1 MKNKSHNYN
10 SYEKEEIEEEDSPV
24 IENNSDFCN
33 IKDLNSKSNNKS
45 INNINKLEHNR
56 VKPKKMNNFYKINTP
71 TTKCCNSK
79 MNLYSLILQSEE
91 SNSLD
96 DKVKFNIFNNHNTKE
111 QNPKIKKYVDITKKD
126 KSKPVFTKI
135 SEDIYLK
142 FKSKPNKEIRDINKM
157 EEDAYNKMT
166 SDQYILTCKNRENIK
181 NKKIL
186 RNFLD
191 RKLKEGTFKKIG
203 IECDRSVDI
212 NKLQDFKRAL
222 TVTDRNNFKS
232 ARALDQFLKT
242 TKNMPDKK
250 SKNAKYKNM
259 KIPQKGNI
267 LPQDSTFIF
276 SDHEKGADLE
286 SNYSKNHDFKSLYD
300 FLSEDEEEEFVNKT
314 FEFENE
320 IINSNMNFSLINE
333 EKDVRDGKDKK
344 NKVKSEKNKKESSS
358 TTTSKKSNENNLAK
372 KFLNIYK
379 DILLNNFGQKM
390 ENDFDVNFPG
400 FLLIVHKLG
409 FTNKNF
415 SILVNELGSE
425 LDKTEHL
432 KEFSSFASNSDISIN
447 QLSKSNLSL
456 SKTKNCINK
465 LKNDTEFQLCLDA
478 WKIITEKQIFD
489 EDISLSSKKIFIFF
503 ISVLGL
509 CKEEKNDKIIKKEC
523 AFFINDKRMMQQFN
537 NSNKYIYKYFN
548 VFRENA
554 MKNISSDE
562 SKQDNYNMSI
572 SLNVSN
578 NDSNYKNYNIYE
590 KKYNNSN
597 QNNKKKSNKNV
608 LEGVNENSA
617 KLFKDGLKE
626 EDFFVI
632 DKNKQSIISLSD
644 SDNNSINYANNSM
657 IDNSIFS
664 DIKSILKDDN
674 KNSLNDND
682 SKQNNTL
689 NNENS
694 DADSTLLKDNKNYFQ
709 YGRQERNR
717 SYCSEIKS
725 YIQNDEK
732 NDDKTPKKI
741 KYVFE
746 IKIEDKPQKLILTKD
761 VNKTNLI
768 NQFCKKFGINN
779 EEKSKLIKVINEQLK
794 SLEKINDNRKNK
806 LK

>member
-10 SYEKEEIEEEDSPV
+10 SYQKEEIEEEDSPV

-71 TTKCCNSK
+71 TTKCCSSK

-96 DKVKFNIFNNHNTKE
+96 DKDKFKIFNNHNTKE
-111 QNPKIKKYVDITKKD
+111 QNPKIKKYIDITKKD
-126 KSKPVFTKI
+126 KPKPVFTKI

-203 IECDRSVDI
+203 IECDRTVDI

-232 ARALDQFLKT
+232 VRALDQFIKT
-242 TKNMPDKK
+242 TKNIGDKK
-250 SKNAKYKNM
+250 NKNAKYKNV
-259 KIPQKGNI
+259 KIPPKGNI

-276 SDHEKGADLE
+276 SDHEKAADLE
-286 SNYSKNHDFKSLYD
+286 SDYSKNHDFKSLYD

-320 IINSNMNFSLINE
+320 IINSNMNFSLIHE
-333 EKDVRDGKDKK
+333 EKDVKDAKDKE

-358 TTTSKKSNENNLAK
+358 TTISKKSNENNLAK

-390 ENDFDVNFPG
+390 ENDFDVNFHG
-400 FLLIVHKLG
+400 FLLILHKLG

-415 SILVNELGSE
+415 SILVNELESE

-432 KEFSSFASNSDISIN
+432 KEFSSFVSNSDVSIS
-447 QLSKSNLSL
+447 QLSKSNLNL
-456 SKTKNCINK
+456 NKTKNCINN
-465 LKNDTEFQLCLDA
+465 LKSDAEFQLCMDA

-523 AFFINDKRMMQQFN
+523 TFFINDKKMMHQFS

-548 VFRENA
+548 GFRVNA
-554 MKNISSDE
+554 LKNISSDD

-572 SLNVSN
+572 NLNVSN
-578 NDSNYKNYNIYE
+578 NDSNYRNYNIYE
-590 KKYNNSN
+590 KTYNNSN
-597 QNNKKKSNKNV
+597 QNNKKNI
-608 LEGVNENSA
+608 LDGVNENSA

-626 EDFFVI
+626 DNFFVI

-644 SDNNSINYANNSM
+644 CDNNSINLVNNSM

-664 DIKSILKDDN
+664 DIKNMLKDDN
-674 KNSLNDND
+674 KNNVND
-682 SKQNNTL
+682 SNTL

-694 DADSTLLKDNKNYFQ
+694 EADSTLLKDNKNYFQ
-709 YGRQERNR
+709 YRRQERNK

-725 YIQNDEK
+725 YIQDDEK
-732 NDDKTPKKI
+732 TDDKTPKKI

-779 EEKSKLIKVINEQLK
+779 EEKSKLTKVINEQLK

-806 LK
+806 KK

>member
-10 SYEKEEIEEEDSPV
+10 SYQKEEIEEEDSPV

-71 TTKCCNSK
+71 TTKCCSSK

-96 DKVKFNIFNNHNTKE
+96 DKDKFKIFNNHNTKE
-111 QNPKIKKYVDITKKD
+111 QNPKIKKYIDITKKD
-126 KSKPVFTKI
+126 KPKPVFTKI

-203 IECDRSVDI
+203 IECDRTVDI

-232 ARALDQFLKT
+232 VRALDQFIKT
-242 TKNMPDKK
+242 TKNIGDKK
-250 SKNAKYKNM
+250 NKNAKYKNV
-259 KIPQKGNI
+259 KIPPKGNI

-276 SDHEKGADLE
+276 SDHEKAADLE
-286 SNYSKNHDFKSLYD
+286 SDYSKNHDFKSLYD

-320 IINSNMNFSLINE
+320 IINSNMNFSLIHE
-333 EKDVRDGKDKK
+333 EKDVKDAKDKE

-358 TTTSKKSNENNLAK
+358 TTISKKSNENNLAK

-390 ENDFDVNFPG
+390 ENDFDVNFHG
-400 FLLIVHKLG
+400 FLLILHKLG

-415 SILVNELGSE
+415 SILVNELESE

-432 KEFSSFASNSDISIN
+432 KEFSSFVSNSDVSIS
-447 QLSKSNLSL
+447 QLSKSNLNL
-456 SKTKNCINK
+456 NKTKNCINN
-465 LKNDTEFQLCLDA
+465 LKSDAEFQLCMDA

-523 AFFINDKRMMQQFN
+523 TFFINDKKMMHQFS

-548 VFRENA
+548 GFRVNA
-554 MKNISSDE
+554 LKNISSDD

-572 SLNVSN
+572 NLNVSN
-578 NDSNYKNYNIYE
+578 NDSNYRNYNIYE
-590 KKYNNSN
+590 KTYNNSN
-597 QNNKKKSNKNV
+597 QNNKKNI
-608 LEGVNENSA
+608 LDGVNENSA

-626 EDFFVI
+626 DNFFVI

-644 SDNNSINYANNSM
+644 CDNNSINLVNNSM

-664 DIKSILKDDN
+664 DIKNMLKDDN
-674 KNSLNDND
+674 KNNVND
-682 SKQNNTL
+682 SNTL

-694 DADSTLLKDNKNYFQ
+694 EADSTLLKDNKNYFQ
-709 YGRQERNR
+709 YRRQERNK

-725 YIQNDEK
+725 YIQDDEK
-732 NDDKTPKKI
+732 TDDKTPKKI

-779 EEKSKLIKVINEQLK
+779 EEKNKLTKVINEQLK

-806 LK
+806 KK

>member
-10 SYEKEEIEEEDSPV
+10 SYEKEENEEEDSPI

-56 VKPKKMNNFYKINTP
+56 GKPKKMNNFYKINTP
-71 TTKCCNSK
+71 TTKCCSSK

-96 DKVKFNIFNNHNTKE
+96 DKAKFKIFNNNNTKA
-111 QNPKIKKYVDITKKD
+111 QNPKIKKYIDITKKD

-203 IECDRSVDI
+203 IECDRTVDI

-232 ARALDQFLKT
+232 TRTLDQFLKT
-242 TKNMPDKK
+242 TKNIPDKK
-250 SKNAKYKNM
+250 SKNVKYKNV
-259 KIPQKGNI
+259 KIPPRGNI

-276 SDHEKGADLE
+276 SDHEKAADLE
-286 SNYSKNHDFKSLYD
+286 SEYSKNHDFKSLYD

-333 EKDVRDGKDKK
+333 EKDIRDEKDKE
-344 NKVKSEKNKKESSS
+344 NKIKSEKNKKESSS
-358 TTTSKKSNENNLAK
+358 TTTSKKSNDNNLAK
-372 KFLNIYK
+372 KFLNIFK
-379 DILLNNFGQKM
+379 DILLNNFGKKM

-425 LDKTEHL
+425 LDKTKHL
-432 KEFSSFASNSDISIN
+432 KEFSSFVSNSDISIS

-456 SKTKNCINK
+456 SKTKNCINN
-465 LKNDTEFQLCLDA
+465 LKSDAEFQLCMDA

-509 CKEEKNDKIIKKEC
+509 CKDEKNDKIIKKEC
-523 AFFINDKRMMQQFN
+523 IFFTNDKRMMQQFN

-548 VFRENA
+548 VFRVNA
-554 MKNISSDE
+554 MKSIPSDD
-562 SKQDNYNMSI
+562 SKQDNYNVSI
-572 SLNVSN
+572 SLNISN
-578 NDSNYKNYNIYE
+578 NDSNCQNYNIYE
-590 KKYNNSN
+590 KTYNNSN
-597 QNNKKKSNKNV
+597 QNNKKNVKKNI
-608 LEGVNENSA
+608 LDGVNEKSA

-626 EDFFVI
+626 ENFFII

-644 SDNNSINYANNSM
+644 SDNNSINLVNNSM

-664 DIKSILKDDN
+664 DIKNMLKDDN
-674 KNSLNDND
+674 KNSVND
-682 SKQNNTL
+682 SNTI

-694 DADSTLLKDNKNYFQ
+694 EIDSTLLKENKNYFQ
-709 YGRQERNR
+709 YGRQERNK

-725 YIQNDEK
+725 YIQDDEK
-732 NDDKTPKKI
+732 TDDKTPKKI

-794 SLEKINDNRKNK
+794 NLEKINDNRKNK
-806 LK
+806 IK

>member
-10 SYEKEEIEEEDSPV
+10 SYQKEEIEEEDSPV

-71 TTKCCNSK
+71 TTKCCSSK

-96 DKVKFNIFNNHNTKE
+96 DKDKFKIFNNHNTKE
-111 QNPKIKKYVDITKKD
+111 QNPKIKKYIDITKKD
-126 KSKPVFTKI
+126 KPKPVFTKI

-203 IECDRSVDI
+203 IECDRTVDI

-232 ARALDQFLKT
+232 VRALDQFIKT
-242 TKNMPDKK
+242 TKNIGDKK
-250 SKNAKYKNM
+250 NKNAKYKNV
-259 KIPQKGNI
+259 KIPPKGNI

-276 SDHEKGADLE
+276 SDHEKAADLE
-286 SNYSKNHDFKSLYD
+286 SDYSKNHDFKSLYD

-320 IINSNMNFSLINE
+320 IINSNMNFSLIHE
-333 EKDVRDGKDKK
+333 EKDVKDAKDKE

-358 TTTSKKSNENNLAK
+358 TTISKKSNENNLAK
-372 KFLNIYK
+372 KFLNIYR

-390 ENDFDVNFPG
+390 ENDFDVNFHG
-400 FLLIVHKLG
+400 FLLILHKLG

-415 SILVNELGSE
+415 SILVNELESE

-432 KEFSSFASNSDISIN
+432 KEFSSFVSNSDVSIS
-447 QLSKSNLSL
+447 QLSKSNLNL
-456 SKTKNCINK
+456 NKTKNCINN
-465 LKNDTEFQLCLDA
+465 LKSDAEFQLCMDA

-523 AFFINDKRMMQQFN
+523 TFFINDKKMMHQFS

-548 VFRENA
+548 GFRVNA
-554 MKNISSDE
+554 LKNISSDD

-572 SLNVSN
+572 NLNVSN
-578 NDSNYKNYNIYE
+578 NDSNYRNYNIYE
-590 KKYNNSN
+590 KTYNNSN
-597 QNNKKKSNKNV
+597 QNNKKNI
-608 LEGVNENSA
+608 LDGVNENSA

-626 EDFFVI
+626 DNFFVI

-644 SDNNSINYANNSM
+644 CDNNSINLVNNSM

-664 DIKSILKDDN
+664 DIKNMLKDDN
-674 KNSLNDND
+674 KNNVND
-682 SKQNNTL
+682 SNTL

-694 DADSTLLKDNKNYFQ
+694 EADSTLLKDNKNYFQ
-709 YGRQERNR
+709 YRRQERNK

-725 YIQNDEK
+725 YIQDDEK
-732 NDDKTPKKI
+732 TDDKTPKKI

-779 EEKSKLIKVINEQLK
+779 EEKSKLTKVINEQLK

-806 LK
+806 KK

>member
-10 SYEKEEIEEEDSPV
+10 SYQKEEIEEEDSPV

-71 TTKCCNSK
+71 TTKCCSSK

-96 DKVKFNIFNNHNTKE
+96 DKDKFKIFNNHNTKE
-111 QNPKIKKYVDITKKD
+111 QNPKIKKYIDITKKD
-126 KSKPVFTKI
+126 KPKPVFTKI

-203 IECDRSVDI
+203 IECDRTVDI

-232 ARALDQFLKT
+232 VRALDQFIKT
-242 TKNMPDKK
+242 TKNIGDKK
-250 SKNAKYKNM
+250 NKNAKYKNV
-259 KIPQKGNI
+259 KIPPKGNI

-276 SDHEKGADLE
+276 SDHEKAADLE
-286 SNYSKNHDFKSLYD
+286 SDYSKNHDFKSLYD

-320 IINSNMNFSLINE
+320 IINSNMNFSLIHE
-333 EKDVRDGKDKK
+333 EKDVKDAKDKE

-358 TTTSKKSNENNLAK
+358 TTISKKSTENNLAK

-390 ENDFDVNFPG
+390 ENDFDVNFHG
-400 FLLIVHKLG
+400 FLLILHKLG

-415 SILVNELGSE
+415 SILVNELESE

-432 KEFSSFASNSDISIN
+432 KEFSSFVSNSDVSIS
-447 QLSKSNLSL
+447 QLSKSNLNL
-456 SKTKNCINK
+456 NKTKNCINN
-465 LKNDTEFQLCLDA
+465 LKSDAEFQLCMDA

-523 AFFINDKRMMQQFN
+523 TFFINDKKMMHQFS

-548 VFRENA
+548 GFRVNA
-554 MKNISSDE
+554 LKNISSDD

-572 SLNVSN
+572 NLNVSN
-578 NDSNYKNYNIYE
+578 NDSNYRNYNIYE
-590 KKYNNSN
+590 KTYNNSN
-597 QNNKKKSNKNV
+597 QNNKKNI
-608 LEGVNENSA
+608 LDGVNENSA

-626 EDFFVI
+626 DNFFEI

-644 SDNNSINYANNSM
+644 CDNNSINLVNNSM

-664 DIKSILKDDN
+664 DIKNMLKDDN
-674 KNSLNDND
+674 KNNVND
-682 SKQNNTL
+682 SNTL

-694 DADSTLLKDNKNYFQ
+694 EADSTLLKDNKNYFQ
-709 YGRQERNR
+709 YRRQERNK

-725 YIQNDEK
+725 YIQDDEK
-732 NDDKTPKKI
+732 TDDKTPKKI

-779 EEKSKLIKVINEQLK
+779 EEKSKLTKVINEQLK

-806 LK
+806 KK

>member
-10 SYEKEEIEEEDSPV
+10 SYQKEEIEEEDSPV

-71 TTKCCNSK
+71 TTKCCSSK

-96 DKVKFNIFNNHNTKE
+96 DKDKFKIFNNHNTKE
-111 QNPKIKKYVDITKKD
+111 QNPKIKKYIDITKKD
-126 KSKPVFTKI
+126 KPKPVFTKI

-203 IECDRSVDI
+203 IECDRTVDI

-232 ARALDQFLKT
+232 VRALDQFIKT
-242 TKNMPDKK
+242 TKNIGDKK
-250 SKNAKYKNM
+250 NKNAKYKNV
-259 KIPQKGNI
+259 KIPPKGNI

-276 SDHEKGADLE
+276 SDHEKAADLE
-286 SNYSKNHDFKSLYD
+286 SDYSKNHDFKSLYD

-320 IINSNMNFSLINE
+320 IINSNMNFSLIHE
-333 EKDVRDGKDKK
+333 EKDVKDAKDKE

-358 TTTSKKSNENNLAK
+358 TTISKKSTENNLAK

-390 ENDFDVNFPG
+390 ENDFDVNFHG
-400 FLLIVHKLG
+400 FLLILHKLG

-415 SILVNELGSE
+415 SILVNELESE

-432 KEFSSFASNSDISIN
+432 KEFSSFVSNSDVSIS
-447 QLSKSNLSL
+447 QLSKSNLNL
-456 SKTKNCINK
+456 NKTKNCINN
-465 LKNDTEFQLCLDA
+465 LKSDAEFQLCMDA

-523 AFFINDKRMMQQFN
+523 TFFINDKKMMHQFS

-548 VFRENA
+548 GFRVNA
-554 MKNISSDE
+554 LKNISSDD

-572 SLNVSN
+572 NLNVSN
-578 NDSNYKNYNIYE
+578 NDSNYRNYNIYE
-590 KKYNNSN
+590 KTYNNSN
-597 QNNKKKSNKNV
+597 QNNKKNI
-608 LEGVNENSA
+608 LDGVNENSA

-626 EDFFVI
+626 DNFFVI

-644 SDNNSINYANNSM
+644 CDNNSINLVNNSM

-664 DIKSILKDDN
+664 DIKNMLKDDN
-674 KNSLNDND
+674 KNNVND
-682 SKQNNTL
+682 SNTL

-694 DADSTLLKDNKNYFQ
+694 EADSTLLKDNKNYFQ
-709 YGRQERNR
+709 YRRQERNK

-725 YIQNDEK
+725 YIQDDEK
-732 NDDKTPKKI
+732 TDDKTPKKI

-779 EEKSKLIKVINEQLK
+779 EEKSKLTKVINEQLK

-806 LK
+806 KK

>member
-10 SYEKEEIEEEDSPV
+10 SYQKEEIEEEDSPV

-71 TTKCCNSK
+71 TTKCCSSK

-96 DKVKFNIFNNHNTKE
+96 DKDKFKIFNNHNTKE
-111 QNPKIKKYVDITKKD
+111 QNPKIKKYIDITKKD
-126 KSKPVFTKI
+126 KPKPVFTKI

-203 IECDRSVDI
+203 IECDRTVDI

-232 ARALDQFLKT
+232 VRALDQFIKT
-242 TKNMPDKK
+242 TKNIGDKK
-250 SKNAKYKNM
+250 NKNAKYKNV
-259 KIPQKGNI
+259 KIPPKGNI

-276 SDHEKGADLE
+276 SDHEKAADLE
-286 SNYSKNHDFKSLYD
+286 SDYSKNHDFKSLYD

-320 IINSNMNFSLINE
+320 IINSNMNFSLIHE
-333 EKDVRDGKDKK
+333 EKDVKVAKDTE

-358 TTTSKKSNENNLAK
+358 TTISKKSNENNLAK

-390 ENDFDVNFPG
+390 ENDFDVNFHG
-400 FLLIVHKLG
+400 FLLILHKLG

-415 SILVNELGSE
+415 SILVNELESE

-432 KEFSSFASNSDISIN
+432 KEFSSFVSNSDVSIS
-447 QLSKSNLSL
+447 QLSKSNLNL
-456 SKTKNCINK
+456 NKTKNCINN
-465 LKNDTEFQLCLDA
+465 LKSDAEFQLCMDA

-523 AFFINDKRMMQQFN
+523 TFFINDKKMMHQFS

-548 VFRENA
+548 GFRVNA
-554 MKNISSDE
+554 LKNISSDD

-572 SLNVSN
+572 NLNVSN
-578 NDSNYKNYNIYE
+578 NDSNYRNYNIYE
-590 KKYNNSN
+590 KTYNNSN
-597 QNNKKKSNKNV
+597 QNNKKNI
-608 LEGVNENSA
+608 LDGVNENSA

-626 EDFFVI
+626 DNFFVI

-644 SDNNSINYANNSM
+644 CDNNSINLVNNSM

-664 DIKSILKDDN
+664 DIKNMLKDDN
-674 KNSLNDND
+674 KNNVND
-682 SKQNNTL
+682 SNTL

-694 DADSTLLKDNKNYFQ
+694 EADSTLLKDNKNYFQ
-709 YGRQERNR
+709 YRRQERNK

-725 YIQNDEK
+725 YIQDDEK
-732 NDDKTPKKI
+732 TDDKTPKKI

-779 EEKSKLIKVINEQLK
+779 EEKSKLTKVINEQLK

-806 LK
+806 KK

>member
-45 INNINKLEHNR
+45 NNNINKLEHNR
-56 VKPKKMNNFYKINTP
+56 GKSKKMNNFYKINTP
-71 TTKCCNSK
+71 TTKCCSSK

-96 DKVKFNIFNNHNTKE
+96 DKVKLKIFNNNNPKA
-111 QNPKIKKYVDITKKD
+111 QNPKIKKYIDITKKD

-142 FKSKPNKEIRDINKM
+142 FKSKPNKETRDINKM

-203 IECDRSVDI
+203 IECDRTVDI
-212 NKLQDFKRAL
+212 NKLQDFKRAM

-232 ARALDQFLKT
+232 TRTLDQFLKT
-242 TKNMPDKK
+242 TKNIPDKK
-250 SKNAKYKNM
+250 SKNTKN
-259 KIPQKGNI
+259 KNVKVSSKGNI

-276 SDHEKGADLE
+276 SDHEKVADLE
-286 SNYSKNHDFKSLYD
+286 SNYSKNQDFKSLYD
-300 FLSEDEEEEFVNKT
+300 FLSEDEEEEEFVNKT

-333 EKDVRDGKDKK
+333 EKDNQDVK
-344 NKVKSEKNKKESSS
+344 NKDNKLKSEKNKKESSS

-379 DILLNNFGQKM
+379 DILLNNFGQKI
-390 ENDFDVNFPG
+390 ESDFDVNFPG

-432 KEFSSFASNSDISIN
+432 KEFSSFVSNSDISIS
-447 QLSKSNLSL
+447 QL
-456 SKTKNCINK
+456 SKTKNCINN
-465 LKNDTEFQLCLDA
+465 LKSDAEFQLCMDA

-509 CKEEKNDKIIKKEC
+509 CKDEKNDKIIKKEC
-523 AFFINDKRMMQQFN
+523 TFFINDKRMMQQFN
-537 NSNKYIYKYFN
+537 NSNKYIYKYFSI
-548 VFRENA
+548 FRENA
-554 MKNISSDE
+554 MKNVSSDD
-562 SKQDNYNMSI
+562 SNKDNYNMSI

-578 NDSNYKNYNIYE
+578 NDSNYKNYNIY
-590 KKYNNSN
+590 KKTYNNSN
-597 QNNKKKSNKNV
+597 QNNKKNV
-608 LEGVNENSA
+608 IDGVNENSE

-626 EDFFVI
+626 ENFFVV

-644 SDNNSINYANNSM
+644 SDNNSINYVNNSM

-664 DIKSILKDDN
+664 DIKNMLKDDN
-674 KNSLNDND
+674 KNNENENDTNI
-682 SKQNNTL
+682 NNTI
-689 NNENS
+689 NNES
-694 DADSTLLKDNKNYFQ
+694 LDADSTLLKDNKNYFQ
-709 YGRQERNR
+709 YGKQEGNI
-717 SYCSEIKS
+717 SYYSEIKS

-732 NDDKTPKKI
+732 NDGKSQKKI

-761 VNKTNLI
+761 VNIKSLI
-768 NQFCKKFGINN
+768 NQFCKKYGINN
-779 EEKSKLIKVINEQLK
+779 DEKIKFTKVISEQLK
-794 SLEKINDNRKNK
+794 KLEKISDNRKNK
-806 LK
+806 VK

>member
-10 SYEKEEIEEEDSPV
+10 SYQKEEIEEEDSPV

-71 TTKCCNSK
+71 TTKCCSSK

-96 DKVKFNIFNNHNTKE
+96 DKDKFKIFNNHNTKE
-111 QNPKIKKYVDITKKD
+111 QNPKIKKYIDITKKD
-126 KSKPVFTKI
+126 KPKPVFTKI

-203 IECDRSVDI
+203 IECDRTVDI

-232 ARALDQFLKT
+232 VRALDQFIKT
-242 TKNMPDKK
+242 TKNIGDKK
-250 SKNAKYKNM
+250 NKNAKYKNV
-259 KIPQKGNI
+259 KIPPKGNI

-276 SDHEKGADLE
+276 SDHEKAADLE
-286 SNYSKNHDFKSLYD
+286 SDYSKNHDFKSLYD

-320 IINSNMNFSLINE
+320 IINSNMNFSLIHE
-333 EKDVRDGKDKK
+333 EKDVKDAKDKE

-358 TTTSKKSNENNLAK
+358 TTISKKSNENNLAK

-390 ENDFDVNFPG
+390 ENDFDVNFHG
-400 FLLIVHKLG
+400 FLLILHKLG

-415 SILVNELGSE
+415 SILVNELESE

-432 KEFSSFASNSDISIN
+432 KEFSSFVSNSDVSIS
-447 QLSKSNLSL
+447 QLSKSNLNL
-456 SKTKNCINK
+456 NKTKNCINN
-465 LKNDTEFQLCLDA
+465 LKSDAEFQLCMDA

-523 AFFINDKRMMQQFN
+523 TFFINDKKMMHQFS

-548 VFRENA
+548 GFRVNA
-554 MKNISSDE
+554 LKNITSND

-572 SLNVSN
+572 NLNVSN
-578 NDSNYKNYNIYE
+578 NDSNYRNYNIYE
-590 KKYNNSN
+590 KTYNNSN
-597 QNNKKKSNKNV
+597 QNNKKNI
-608 LEGVNENSA
+608 LDGVNENSA

-626 EDFFVI
+626 DNFFVI

-644 SDNNSINYANNSM
+644 CDNNSINLVNNSM

-664 DIKSILKDDN
+664 DIKNMLKDDN
-674 KNSLNDND
+674 KNNVND
-682 SKQNNTL
+682 SNTL

-694 DADSTLLKDNKNYFQ
+694 EADSTLLKDNKNYFQ
-709 YGRQERNR
+709 YRRQERNK

-725 YIQNDEK
+725 YIQDDEK
-732 NDDKTPKKI
+732 TDDKTPKKI

-779 EEKSKLIKVINEQLK
+779 EEKCKLTKVINEQLK

-806 LK
+806 KK

>member
-10 SYEKEEIEEEDSPV
+10 SYQKEEIEEEDSPV

-71 TTKCCNSK
+71 TTKCCSSK

-96 DKVKFNIFNNHNTKE
+96 DKDKFKIFNNHNTKE
-111 QNPKIKKYVDITKKD
+111 QNPKIKKYIDITKKD
-126 KSKPVFTKI
+126 KPKPVFTKI

-203 IECDRSVDI
+203 IECDRTVDI

-232 ARALDQFLKT
+232 VRALDQFIKT
-242 TKNMPDKK
+242 TKNIGDKK
-250 SKNAKYKNM
+250 NKNAKYKNV
-259 KIPQKGNI
+259 KIPPKGNI

-276 SDHEKGADLE
+276 SDHEKAADLE
-286 SNYSKNHDFKSLYD
+286 SDYSKNHDFKSLYD

-320 IINSNMNFSLINE
+320 IINSNMNFSLIHE
-333 EKDVRDGKDKK
+333 EKDVKDAKDKE

-358 TTTSKKSNENNLAK
+358 TTISKKSNENNLAK

-390 ENDFDVNFPG
+390 ENDFDVNFHG
-400 FLLIVHKLG
+400 FLLILHKLG

-415 SILVNELGSE
+415 SILVNELESE

-432 KEFSSFASNSDISIN
+432 KEFSSFVSNSDVSIS
-447 QLSKSNLSL
+447 QLSKSNLNL
-456 SKTKNCINK
+456 NKTKNCINN
-465 LKNDTEFQLCLDA
+465 LKSDAEFQLCMDA

-523 AFFINDKRMMQQFN
+523 TFFINDKKMMHQFS

-548 VFRENA
+548 GFRVNA
-554 MKNISSDE
+554 LKNISSDD

-572 SLNVSN
+572 NLNVSN
-578 NDSNYKNYNIYE
+578 NDSNYRNYNIYE
-590 KKYNNSN
+590 KTYNNSN
-597 QNNKKKSNKNV
+597 QNNKKNI
-608 LEGVNENSA
+608 LDGVNENSA

-626 EDFFVI
+626 DNFFEI

-644 SDNNSINYANNSM
+644 CDNNSINLVNNSM

-664 DIKSILKDDN
+664 DIKNMLKDDN
-674 KNSLNDND
+674 KNNVND
-682 SKQNNTL
+682 SNTL

-694 DADSTLLKDNKNYFQ
+694 EADSTLLKDNKNYFQ
-709 YGRQERNR
+709 YRRQERNK

-725 YIQNDEK
+725 YIQDDEK
-732 NDDKTPKKI
+732 TDDKTPKKI

-779 EEKSKLIKVINEQLK
+779 EEKSKLTKVINEQLK

-806 LK
+806 KK

>member
-10 SYEKEEIEEEDSPV
+10 SYQKEEIEEEDSPV

-71 TTKCCNSK
+71 TTKCCSSK

-96 DKVKFNIFNNHNTKE
+96 DKDKFKIFNNHNTKE
-111 QNPKIKKYVDITKKD
+111 QNPKIKKYIDITKKD
-126 KSKPVFTKI
+126 KPKPVFTKI

-203 IECDRSVDI
+203 IECDRTVDI

-232 ARALDQFLKT
+232 VRALDQFIKT
-242 TKNMPDKK
+242 TKNIGDKK
-250 SKNAKYKNM
+250 NKNAKYKNV
-259 KIPQKGNI
+259 KIPPKGNI

-276 SDHEKGADLE
+276 SDHEKAADLE
-286 SNYSKNHDFKSLYD
+286 SDYSKNHDFKSLYD

-320 IINSNMNFSLINE
+320 IINSNMNFSLIHE
-333 EKDVRDGKDKK
+333 EKDVKDAKDKE

-358 TTTSKKSNENNLAK
+358 TTISKKSNENNLAK

-390 ENDFDVNFPG
+390 ENDFDVNFHG
-400 FLLIVHKLG
+400 FLLILHKLG

-415 SILVNELGSE
+415 SILVNELESE

-432 KEFSSFASNSDISIN
+432 KEFSSFVSNSDVSIS
-447 QLSKSNLSL
+447 QLSKSNLNL
-456 SKTKNCINK
+456 NKTKNCINN
-465 LKNDTEFQLCLDA
+465 LKSDAEFQLCMDA

-523 AFFINDKRMMQQFN
+523 TFFINDKKMMHQFS

-548 VFRENA
+548 GFRVNA
-554 MKNISSDE
+554 LKNISSDD

-572 SLNVSN
+572 NLNVSN
-578 NDSNYKNYNIYE
+578 NDSNYRNYNIYE
-590 KKYNNSN
+590 KTYNNSN
-597 QNNKKKSNKNV
+597 QNNKKNI
-608 LEGVNENSA
+608 LDGVNENSA

-626 EDFFVI
+626 DNFFVI

-644 SDNNSINYANNSM
+644 CDNNSINLVNNSM

-664 DIKSILKDDN
+664 DIKNMLKDDN
-674 KNSLNDND
+674 KNNVND
-682 SKQNNTL
+682 SNTL

-694 DADSTLLKDNKNYFQ
+694 EADSTLLKDNKNYFQ
-709 YGRQERNR
+709 YRRQERNK

-725 YIQNDEK
+725 YIQDDEK
-732 NDDKTPKKI
+732 TDDKTPKKI

-779 EEKSKLIKVINEQLK
+779 EEKCKLTKVINEQLK

-806 LK
+806 KK

>member
-10 SYEKEEIEEEDSPV
+10 SYQKEEIEEEDSPV

-71 TTKCCNSK
+71 TTKCCSSK

-96 DKVKFNIFNNHNTKE
+96 DKDKFKIFNNHNTKE
-111 QNPKIKKYVDITKKD
+111 QNPKIKKYIDITKKD
-126 KSKPVFTKI
+126 KPKPVFTKI

-203 IECDRSVDI
+203 IECDRTVDI

-232 ARALDQFLKT
+232 VRALDQFIKT
-242 TKNMPDKK
+242 TKNIGDKK
-250 SKNAKYKNM
+250 NKNAKYKNV
-259 KIPQKGNI
+259 KIPPKGNI

-276 SDHEKGADLE
+276 SDHEKAADLE
-286 SNYSKNHDFKSLYD
+286 SDYSKNHDFKSLYD

-320 IINSNMNFSLINE
+320 IINSNMNFSLIHE
-333 EKDVRDGKDKK
+333 EKDVKDAKDKE

-358 TTTSKKSNENNLAK
+358 TTISKKSNENNLAK

-390 ENDFDVNFPG
+390 ENDFDVNFHG
-400 FLLIVHKLG
+400 FLLILHKLG

-415 SILVNELGSE
+415 SILVNELESE

-432 KEFSSFASNSDISIN
+432 KEFSSFVSNSDVSIS
-447 QLSKSNLSL
+447 QLSKSNLNL
-456 SKTKNCINK
+456 NKTKNCINN
-465 LKNDTEFQLCLDA
+465 LKSDAEFQLCMDA

-523 AFFINDKRMMQQFN
+523 TFFINDKKMMHQFS

-548 VFRENA
+548 GFRVNA
-554 MKNISSDE
+554 LKNITSDD

-572 SLNVSN
+572 NLNVSN
-578 NDSNYKNYNIYE
+578 NDSNYRNYNIYE
-590 KKYNNSN
+590 KTYNNSN
-597 QNNKKKSNKNV
+597 QNNKKNI
-608 LEGVNENSA
+608 LDGVNENSA

-626 EDFFVI
+626 DNFFVI

-644 SDNNSINYANNSM
+644 CDNNSINLVNNSM

-664 DIKSILKDDN
+664 DIKNMLKDDN
-674 KNSLNDND
+674 KNNVND
-682 SKQNNTL
+682 SNTL

-694 DADSTLLKDNKNYFQ
+694 EADSTLLKDNKNYFQ
-709 YGRQERNR
+709 YRRQERNK

-725 YIQNDEK
+725 YIQDDEK
-732 NDDKTPKKI
+732 TDDKTPKKI

-779 EEKSKLIKVINEQLK
+779 EEKSKLTKVINEQLK

-806 LK
+806 KK

>member
-1 MKNKSHNYN
+1 MRNKSHNYN
-10 SYEKEEIEEEDSPV
+10 SYQKEEIEEEDSPV

-71 TTKCCNSK
+71 TTKCCSSK

-96 DKVKFNIFNNHNTKE
+96 DKDKFKIFNNHNTKE
-111 QNPKIKKYVDITKKD
+111 QNPKIKKYIDITKKD
-126 KSKPVFTKI
+126 KPKPVFTKI

-203 IECDRSVDI
+203 IECDRTVDI

-232 ARALDQFLKT
+232 VRALDQFIKT
-242 TKNMPDKK
+242 TKNIGDKK
-250 SKNAKYKNM
+250 NKNAKYKNV
-259 KIPQKGNI
+259 KIPPKGNI

-276 SDHEKGADLE
+276 SDHEKAADLE
-286 SNYSKNHDFKSLYD
+286 SDYSKNHDFKSLYD

-320 IINSNMNFSLINE
+320 IINSNMNFSLIHE
-333 EKDVRDGKDKK
+333 EKDVKDAKDKE

-358 TTTSKKSNENNLAK
+358 TTISKKSNENNLAK

-390 ENDFDVNFPG
+390 ENDFDVNFHG
-400 FLLIVHKLG
+400 FLLILHKLG

-415 SILVNELGSE
+415 SILVNELESE

-432 KEFSSFASNSDISIN
+432 KEFSSFVSNSDVSIS
-447 QLSKSNLSL
+447 QLSKSNLNL
-456 SKTKNCINK
+456 NKTKNCINN
-465 LKNDTEFQLCLDA
+465 LKSDAEFQLCMDA

-523 AFFINDKRMMQQFN
+523 TFFINDKKMMHQFS

-548 VFRENA
+548 GFRVNA
-554 MKNISSDE
+554 LKNISSDD

-572 SLNVSN
+572 NLNVSN
-578 NDSNYKNYNIYE
+578 NDSNYRNYNIYE
-590 KKYNNSN
+590 KTYNNSN
-597 QNNKKKSNKNV
+597 QNNKKNI
-608 LEGVNENSA
+608 LDGVNENSA

-626 EDFFVI
+626 DNFFVI

-644 SDNNSINYANNSM
+644 CDNNSINLVNNSM

-664 DIKSILKDDN
+664 DIKNMLKDDN
-674 KNSLNDND
+674 KNNVND
-682 SKQNNTL
+682 SNTL

-694 DADSTLLKDNKNYFQ
+694 EADSTLLKDNKNYFQ
-709 YGRQERNR
+709 YRRQERNK

-725 YIQNDEK
+725 YIQDDEK
-732 NDDKTPKKI
+732 TDDKTPKKI

-746 IKIEDKPQKLILTKD
+746 IQIEDKPQKLILTKD

-779 EEKSKLIKVINEQLK
+779 EEKSKLTKVINEQLK

-806 LK
+806 KK

>member
-10 SYEKEEIEEEDSPV
+10 SYQKEEIEEEDSPV

-71 TTKCCNSK
+71 TTKCCSSK

-96 DKVKFNIFNNHNTKE
+96 DKDKFKIFNNHNTKE
-111 QNPKIKKYVDITKKD
+111 QNPKIKKYIDITKKD
-126 KSKPVFTKI
+126 KPKPVFTKI

-203 IECDRSVDI
+203 IECDRTVDI

-232 ARALDQFLKT
+232 VRALDQFIKT
-242 TKNMPDKK
+242 TKNIGDKK
-250 SKNAKYKNM
+250 NKNAKYKNV
-259 KIPQKGNI
+259 KIPPKGNI

-276 SDHEKGADLE
+276 SDHEKAADLE
-286 SNYSKNHDFKSLYD
+286 SDYSKNHDFKSLYD

-320 IINSNMNFSLINE
+320 IINSNMNFSLIHE
-333 EKDVRDGKDKK
+333 EKDVKDAKNK
-344 NKVKSEKNKKESSS
+344 ENKVKSEKNKKESSS
-358 TTTSKKSNENNLAK
+358 TTISKKSNENNLAK

-390 ENDFDVNFPG
+390 ENDFDVNFHG
-400 FLLIVHKLG
+400 FLLILHKLG

-415 SILVNELGSE
+415 SILVNELESE

-432 KEFSSFASNSDISIN
+432 KEFSSFVSNSDVSIS
-447 QLSKSNLSL
+447 QLSKSNLNL
-456 SKTKNCINK
+456 NKTKNCINN
-465 LKNDTEFQLCLDA
+465 LKSDAEFQLCMDA

-523 AFFINDKRMMQQFN
+523 TFFINDKKMMHQFS

-548 VFRENA
+548 GFRVNA
-554 MKNISSDE
+554 LKNISSDD

-572 SLNVSN
+572 NLNVSN
-578 NDSNYKNYNIYE
+578 NDSNYRNYNIYE
-590 KKYNNSN
+590 KTYNNSN
-597 QNNKKKSNKNV
+597 QNNKKNI
-608 LEGVNENSA
+608 LDGVNENSA

-626 EDFFVI
+626 DNFFVI

-644 SDNNSINYANNSM
+644 CDNNSINLVNNSM

-664 DIKSILKDDN
+664 DIKNMLKDDN
-674 KNSLNDND
+674 KNNVND
-682 SKQNNTL
+682 SNTL

-694 DADSTLLKDNKNYFQ
+694 EADSTLLKDNKNYFQ
-709 YGRQERNR
+709 YRRQERNK

-725 YIQNDEK
+725 YIQDDEK
-732 NDDKTPKKI
+732 TDDKTPKKI

-779 EEKSKLIKVINEQLK
+779 EEKSKLTKVINEQLK

-806 LK
+806 KK

>member
-1 MKNKSHNYN
+1 
-10 SYEKEEIEEEDSPV
+10 
-24 IENNSDFCN
+24 
-33 IKDLNSKSNNKS
+33 
-45 INNINKLEHNR
+45 
-56 VKPKKMNNFYKINTP
+56 
-71 TTKCCNSK
+71 
-79 MNLYSLILQSEE
+79 
-91 SNSLD
+91 
-96 DKVKFNIFNNHNTKE
+96 
-111 QNPKIKKYVDITKKD
+111 
-126 KSKPVFTKI
+126 
-135 SEDIYLK
+135 
-142 FKSKPNKEIRDINKM
+142 
-157 EEDAYNKMT
+157 
-166 SDQYILTCKNRENIK
+166 
-181 NKKIL
+181 
-186 RNFLD
+186 LD

-203 IECDRSVDI
+203 IECDRTVDI

-232 ARALDQFLKT
+232 VRALDQFIKT
-242 TKNMPDKK
+242 TKNIGDKK
-250 SKNAKYKNM
+250 NKNAKYKNV
-259 KIPQKGNI
+259 KIPPKGNI

-276 SDHEKGADLE
+276 SDHEKAADLE
-286 SNYSKNHDFKSLYD
+286 SDYSKNHDFKSLYD

-320 IINSNMNFSLINE
+320 IINSNMNFSLIHE
-333 EKDVRDGKDKK
+333 EKDVKVAKDKE

-358 TTTSKKSNENNLAK
+358 TTISKKSNENNLAK

-390 ENDFDVNFPG
+390 ENDFDVNFHG
-400 FLLIVHKLG
+400 FLLILHKLG

-415 SILVNELGSE
+415 SILVNELESE

-432 KEFSSFASNSDISIN
+432 KEFSSFVSNSDVSIS
-447 QLSKSNLSL
+447 QLSKSNLNL
-456 SKTKNCINK
+456 NKTKNCINN
-465 LKNDTEFQLCLDA
+465 LKSDAEFQLCMDA

-523 AFFINDKRMMQQFN
+523 TFFINDKKMMHQFS

-548 VFRENA
+548 GFRVNA
-554 MKNISSDE
+554 LKNISSDD

-572 SLNVSN
+572 NLNVSN
-578 NDSNYKNYNIYE
+578 NDSNYRNYNIYE
-590 KKYNNSN
+590 KTYNNSN
-597 QNNKKKSNKNV
+597 QNNKKNI
-608 LEGVNENSA
+608 LDGVNENSA

-626 EDFFVI
+626 DNFFVI

-644 SDNNSINYANNSM
+644 CDNNSINLVNNSM

-664 DIKSILKDDN
+664 DIKNMLKDDN
-674 KNSLNDND
+674 KNNVND
-682 SKQNNTL
+682 SNTL

-694 DADSTLLKDNKNYFQ
+694 EADSTLLKDNKNYFQ
-709 YGRQERNR
+709 YRRQERNK

-725 YIQNDEK
+725 YIQDDEK
-732 NDDKTPKKI
+732 TDDKTPKKI

-779 EEKSKLIKVINEQLK
+779 EEKSKLTKVINEQLK

-806 LK
+806 KK

>member
-10 SYEKEEIEEEDSPV
+10 SYQKEEIEEEDSPV

-33 IKDLNSKSNNKS
+33 IKDLNSKSNNKP
-45 INNINKLEHNR
+45 INNLNKLEHNR
-56 VKPKKMNNFYKINTP
+56 WKSKKTNNFYKINTP
-71 TTKCCNSK
+71 TTKCCSSK

-96 DKVKFNIFNNHNTKE
+96 DKDKFKIFNNHNTKE
-111 QNPKIKKYVDITKKD
+111 QNPKIKKYIDITKKD
-126 KSKPVFTKI
+126 KPKPVFTKI

-203 IECDRSVDI
+203 IECDRTVDI

-232 ARALDQFLKT
+232 VRALDQFIKT
-242 TKNMPDKK
+242 TKNIGDKK
-250 SKNAKYKNM
+250 NKNAKYKNV
-259 KIPQKGNI
+259 KIPPKGNI

-276 SDHEKGADLE
+276 SDHEKAADLE
-286 SNYSKNHDFKSLYD
+286 SDYSKNHDFKSLYD

-320 IINSNMNFSLINE
+320 IINSNMNFSLIHE
-333 EKDVRDGKDKK
+333 EKDVKDAKDKE

-358 TTTSKKSNENNLAK
+358 TTISKKSNENNLAK

-390 ENDFDVNFPG
+390 ENDFDVNFHG
-400 FLLIVHKLG
+400 FLLILHKLG

-415 SILVNELGSE
+415 SILVNELESE

-432 KEFSSFASNSDISIN
+432 KEFSSFVSNSDVSIS
-447 QLSKSNLSL
+447 QLSKSNLNL
-456 SKTKNCINK
+456 NKTKNCINN
-465 LKNDTEFQLCLDA
+465 LKSDAEFQLCMDA

-523 AFFINDKRMMQQFN
+523 TFFINDKKMMHQFS

-548 VFRENA
+548 GFRVNA
-554 MKNISSDE
+554 LKNISSDE

-572 SLNVSN
+572 NLNVSN
-578 NDSNYKNYNIYE
+578 NDSNYRNYNIYE
-590 KKYNNSN
+590 KTYNNSN
-597 QNNKKKSNKNV
+597 QNNKKNI
-608 LEGVNENSA
+608 LDGVNENSA

-626 EDFFVI
+626 DNFFVI

-644 SDNNSINYANNSM
+644 CDNNSINLVNNSM

-664 DIKSILKDDN
+664 DIKNMLKDDN
-674 KNSLNDND
+674 KNNVND
-682 SKQNNTL
+682 SNTL

-694 DADSTLLKDNKNYFQ
+694 EADSTLLKDNKNYFQ
-709 YGRQERNR
+709 YRRQERNK

-725 YIQNDEK
+725 YIQDDEK
-732 NDDKTPKKI
+732 TDDKTPKKI

-779 EEKSKLIKVINEQLK
+779 EEKSKLTKVINEQLK

-806 LK
+806 KK

>member
-10 SYEKEEIEEEDSPV
+10 SYQKEEIEEEDSPV

-71 TTKCCNSK
+71 TTKCCSSK

-96 DKVKFNIFNNHNTKE
+96 DKDKFKIFNNHNTKE
-111 QNPKIKKYVDITKKD
+111 QNPKIKKYIDITKKD
-126 KSKPVFTKI
+126 KPKPVFTKI

-203 IECDRSVDI
+203 IECDRTVDI

-232 ARALDQFLKT
+232 VRALDQFIKT
-242 TKNMPDKK
+242 TKNIGDKK
-250 SKNAKYKNM
+250 NKNAKYKNV
-259 KIPQKGNI
+259 KIPPKGNI

-276 SDHEKGADLE
+276 SDHEKAADLE
-286 SNYSKNHDFKSLYD
+286 SDYSKNHDFKSLYD

-320 IINSNMNFSLINE
+320 IINSNMNFSLIHE
-333 EKDVRDGKDKK
+333 EKDVKDAKDKE

-358 TTTSKKSNENNLAK
+358 TTISKKSNENNLAK

-390 ENDFDVNFPG
+390 ENDFDVNFHG
-400 FLLIVHKLG
+400 FLLILHKLG

-415 SILVNELGSE
+415 SILVNELESE

-432 KEFSSFASNSDISIN
+432 KEFSSFVSNSDVSIS
-447 QLSKSNLSL
+447 QLSKSNLNL
-456 SKTKNCINK
+456 NKTKNCINN
-465 LKNDTEFQLCLDA
+465 LKSDAEFQLCMDA

-523 AFFINDKRMMQQFN
+523 TFFINDKKMMHQFS

-548 VFRENA
+548 GLRVNA
-554 MKNISSDE
+554 LKNISSDD

-572 SLNVSN
+572 NLNVSN
-578 NDSNYKNYNIYE
+578 NDSNYRNYNIYE
-590 KKYNNSN
+590 KTYNNSN
-597 QNNKKKSNKNV
+597 QNNKKNI
-608 LEGVNENSA
+608 LDGVNENSA

-626 EDFFVI
+626 DNFFVI

-644 SDNNSINYANNSM
+644 CDNNSINLVNNSM

-664 DIKSILKDDN
+664 DIKNMLKDDN
-674 KNSLNDND
+674 KNNVND
-682 SKQNNTL
+682 SNTL

-694 DADSTLLKDNKNYFQ
+694 EADSTLLKDNKNYFQ
-709 YGRQERNR
+709 YRRQERNK

-725 YIQNDEK
+725 YIQDDEK
-732 NDDKTPKKI
+732 TDDKTPKKI

-779 EEKSKLIKVINEQLK
+779 EEKSKLTKVINEQLK

-806 LK
+806 KK

>member
-10 SYEKEEIEEEDSPV
+10 SYQKEEIEEEDSPV

-33 IKDLNSKSNNKS
+33 IKDLNSKSNNKP
-45 INNINKLEHNR
+45 INNLNKLEHNR
-56 VKPKKMNNFYKINTP
+56 WKSKKTNNFYKINTP
-71 TTKCCNSK
+71 TTKCCSSK

-96 DKVKFNIFNNHNTKE
+96 DKDKFKIFNNHNTKE
-111 QNPKIKKYVDITKKD
+111 QNPKIKKYIDITKKD
-126 KSKPVFTKI
+126 KPKPVFTKI

-203 IECDRSVDI
+203 IECDRTVDI

-232 ARALDQFLKT
+232 VRALDQFIKT
-242 TKNMPDKK
+242 TKNIGDKK
-250 SKNAKYKNM
+250 NKNAKYKNV
-259 KIPQKGNI
+259 KIPPKGNI

-276 SDHEKGADLE
+276 SDHEKAADLE
-286 SNYSKNHDFKSLYD
+286 SDYSKNHDFKSLYD

-320 IINSNMNFSLINE
+320 IINSNMNFSLIHE
-333 EKDVRDGKDKK
+333 EKDVKDAKDKE

-358 TTTSKKSNENNLAK
+358 TTISKKSNENNLAK

-390 ENDFDVNFPG
+390 ENDFDVNFHG
-400 FLLIVHKLG
+400 FLLILHKLG

-415 SILVNELGSE
+415 SILVNELESE

-432 KEFSSFASNSDISIN
+432 KEFSSFVSNSDVSIS
-447 QLSKSNLSL
+447 QLSKSNLNL
-456 SKTKNCINK
+456 NKTKNCINN
-465 LKNDTEFQLCLDA
+465 LKSDAEFQLCMDA

-523 AFFINDKRMMQQFN
+523 TFFINDKKMMHQFS

-548 VFRENA
+548 GFRVNA
-554 MKNISSDE
+554 LKNISSDD

-572 SLNVSN
+572 NLNVSN
-578 NDSNYKNYNIYE
+578 NDSNYRNYNIYE
-590 KKYNNSN
+590 KTYNNSN
-597 QNNKKKSNKNV
+597 QNNKKNI
-608 LEGVNENSA
+608 LDGVNENSA

-626 EDFFVI
+626 DNFFVI

-644 SDNNSINYANNSM
+644 CDNNSINLVNNSM

-664 DIKSILKDDN
+664 DIKNMLKDDN
-674 KNSLNDND
+674 KNNVND
-682 SKQNNTL
+682 SNTL

-694 DADSTLLKDNKNYFQ
+694 EADSTLLKDNKNYFQ
-709 YGRQERNR
+709 YRRQERNK

-725 YIQNDEK
+725 YIQDDEK
-732 NDDKTPKKI
+732 TDDKTPKKI

-779 EEKSKLIKVINEQLK
+779 EEKSKLTKVINEQLK

-806 LK
+806 KK

>member
-10 SYEKEEIEEEDSPV
+10 SYEKEENEEEDSPI

-56 VKPKKMNNFYKINTP
+56 GKPKKMNNFYKINTP
-71 TTKCCNSK
+71 TTKCCSSK

-96 DKVKFNIFNNHNTKE
+96 DKAKFKIFNNNNTKA
-111 QNPKIKKYVDITKKD
+111 QNPKIKKYIDITKKD

-203 IECDRSVDI
+203 IECDRTVDI

-232 ARALDQFLKT
+232 TRTLDQFLKT
-242 TKNMPDKK
+242 TKNIPDKK
-250 SKNAKYKNM
+250 SKNVKYKNV
-259 KIPQKGNI
+259 KIPPRGNI

-276 SDHEKGADLE
+276 SDHEKAADLE
-286 SNYSKNHDFKSLYD
+286 SEYSKNHDFKSLYD

-333 EKDVRDGKDKK
+333 EKDIRDEKDKE
-344 NKVKSEKNKKESSS
+344 NKIKSEKNKKESSS
-358 TTTSKKSNENNLAK
+358 TTTSKKSNDNNLAK
-372 KFLNIYK
+372 KFLNIFK
-379 DILLNNFGQKM
+379 DILLNNFGKKM

-425 LDKTEHL
+425 LDKTKHL
-432 KEFSSFASNSDISIN
+432 KEFSSFVSNSDISIS

-456 SKTKNCINK
+456 SKTKNCINN
-465 LKNDTEFQLCLDA
+465 LKSDAEFQLCMDA

-509 CKEEKNDKIIKKEC
+509 CKDEKNDKIIKKEC
-523 AFFINDKRMMQQFN
+523 TFFTNDKRMMQQFN

-548 VFRENA
+548 VFRVNA
-554 MKNISSDE
+554 MKSIPSDD
-562 SKQDNYNMSI
+562 SKQDNYSVSI
-572 SLNVSN
+572 SLNISN
-578 NDSNYKNYNIYE
+578 NDSNCQNYNIYE
-590 KKYNNSN
+590 KTYNNSN
-597 QNNKKKSNKNV
+597 QNNKKNVKKNI
-608 LEGVNENSA
+608 LDDVNEKSA

-626 EDFFVI
+626 DNFFII

-644 SDNNSINYANNSM
+644 SDNNSINLVNNSM

-664 DIKSILKDDN
+664 DIKNMLKDDN
-674 KNSLNDND
+674 KNSVND
-682 SKQNNTL
+682 SNTI

-694 DADSTLLKDNKNYFQ
+694 EIDSTLLKENKNYFQ
-709 YGRQERNR
+709 YGRQERNK

-725 YIQNDEK
+725 YIQDDEK
-732 NDDKTPKKI
+732 TDDKTPKKI

-794 SLEKINDNRKNK
+794 NLEKINDNRKNK
-806 LK
+806 IK

>member
-10 SYEKEEIEEEDSPV
+10 SYEKEENEEEDSPI

-45 INNINKLEHNR
+45 INNISKLEHNR
-56 VKPKKMNNFYKINTP
+56 GKPKKMNNFYKINTP
-71 TTKCCNSK
+71 TTKCCSSK

-96 DKVKFNIFNNHNTKE
+96 DKAKFKIFNNNNTKA
-111 QNPKIKKYVDITKKD
+111 QNPKIKKYIDITKKD

-203 IECDRSVDI
+203 IECDRTVDI

-232 ARALDQFLKT
+232 TRTLDQFLKT
-242 TKNMPDKK
+242 TKNIPDKK
-250 SKNAKYKNM
+250 SKNVKYKNV
-259 KIPQKGNI
+259 KIPRRGNI

-276 SDHEKGADLE
+276 SDHEKAADLE
-286 SNYSKNHDFKSLYD
+286 SEYSKNHDFKSLYD

-333 EKDVRDGKDKK
+333 EKDIRDEKDKE
-344 NKVKSEKNKKESSS
+344 NKIKSEKNKKESSS
-358 TTTSKKSNENNLAK
+358 TTTSKKSNDNNLAK
-372 KFLNIYK
+372 KFLNIFK
-379 DILLNNFGQKM
+379 DILLNNFGKKM

-425 LDKTEHL
+425 LDKTKHL
-432 KEFSSFASNSDISIN
+432 KEFSSFVSNSDISIS

-456 SKTKNCINK
+456 SKTKNCINN
-465 LKNDTEFQLCLDA
+465 LKSDAEFQLCMDA

-509 CKEEKNDKIIKKEC
+509 CKDEKNDKIIKKEC
-523 AFFINDKRMMQQFN
+523 IFFTNDKRMMQQFN

-548 VFRENA
+548 VFRVNA
-554 MKNISSDE
+554 MKSIPSDD
-562 SKQDNYNMSI
+562 SKQDNYNVSI
-572 SLNVSN
+572 SLNISN
-578 NDSNYKNYNIYE
+578 NDSNCQNYNIYE
-590 KKYNNSN
+590 KTYNNSN
-597 QNNKKKSNKNV
+597 QNNKKNVKKNI
-608 LEGVNENSA
+608 LDDVNEKSA

-626 EDFFVI
+626 ENFFII

-644 SDNNSINYANNSM
+644 SDNNSINLVNNSM

-664 DIKSILKDDN
+664 DIKNMLKDDN
-674 KNSLNDND
+674 KNSVND
-682 SKQNNTL
+682 SNTI

-694 DADSTLLKDNKNYFQ
+694 EIDSTLLKENKNYFQ
-709 YGRQERNR
+709 YRPQERNK
-717 SYCSEIKS
+717 SFCSEIKS
-725 YIQNDEK
+725 YIQDDEK
-732 NDDKTPKKI
+732 TDDKTPKKI

-794 SLEKINDNRKNK
+794 NLEKINDNRKNK
-806 LK
+806 IK